1 MQAFEFFGVTRTVLG
16 RGSVAR
22 LGELA
27 AGLGR
32 AALVVHNGP
41 IGRVEELLGAAGV
54 SGTIHRQ
61 RGEPVVADVDAAVDL
76 GRRHRCDCVIGVGGG
91 SALDVAKAAAG
102 LLRND
107 GSVLDYMEVVGKGRK
122 LAHPAAPW
130 MAVPATAGTGAEATR
145 NAVIGLPQKRFKA
158 SIRSEHLL
166 ARVALVD
173 PELGVSVSA
182 AVTASS
188 GMDALCQLIES
199 YTSSGASPVTDALAL
214 KGLGMAAR
222 NLPRVFHDGGD
233 VSAREQMALAA
244 LLSGMTLTSAGL
256 GAVHGLAAPLGA
268 NFPAPHGTICAALL
282 PYIIAA
288 NVRALREQTDSQ
300 SPGLARYADIGRQFP
315 GLETAGNDQAIDG
328 CVQFISDLARELD
341 IPPLNRFGVGLSDV
355 GEMVALARKAS
366 STRFNPVV
374 LSDEAM
380 AEALAAAIGPGLT
393 IPERS

>member
-268 NFPAPHGTICAALL
+268 NFPARTEPFAPPCFHTSSRPTSARCANKQTAN
-282 PYIIAA
+282 PPGWPVMPISAA
-288 NVRALREQTDSQ
+288 NSPALKPREMTRPSTAAFSSSPTWRA
-300 SPGLARYADIGRQFP
+300 
-315 GLETAGNDQAIDG
+315 NW
-328 CVQFISDLARELD
+328 ISR
-341 IPPLNRFGVGLSDV
+341 R
-355 GEMVALARKAS
+355 
-366 STRFNPVV
+366 
-374 LSDEAM
+374 
-380 AEALAAAIGPGLT
+380 
-393 IPERS
+393 

>member
-16 RGSVAR
+16 RGSIAR

-41 IGRVEELLGAAGV
+41 IGRVVELLEAAGV
-54 SGTIHRQ
+54 KGIVHRQ
-61 RGEPVVADVDAAVDL
+61 RGEPVVADVDAAVEL
-76 GRRHRCDCVIGVGGG
+76 AGRHGCDCVIGVGGG

-107 GSVLDYMEVVGKGRK
+107 GLVLDYMEIVGKGRK

-130 MAVPATAGTGAEATR
+130 MAVPVTAGTGAEATR

-166 ARVALVD
+166 AHVALVD
-173 PELGVSVSA
+173 PELGVGVSP

-199 YTSSGASPVTDALAL
+199 FTSSGASPVTDALAL
-214 KGLGMAAR
+214 KGVGMAAR
-222 NLPRVFHDGGD
+222 NLPRAFHDGGD
-233 VSAREQMALAA
+233 VSARGAMALAA

-282 PYIIAA
+282 PYVIAA
-288 NVRALREQTDSQ
+288 NVRALREQTDGE
-300 SPGLARYADIGRQFP
+300 SPGLTRYADIGRQFP
-315 GLETAGNDQAIDG
+315 GLESAGNDRAIEG
-328 CVQFISDLARELD
+328 CIQFICDLVQELH
-341 IPPLNRFGVGLSDV
+341 IPPLKRFGVGVSDV
-355 GEMVALARKAS
+355 AEMVALARKAS

-380 AEALAAAIGPGLT
+380 SEALSKAIGGTGDAPV
-393 IPERS
+393 